1 MNRPRARSVKD
12 MDNSPALVIMLM
24 TLPALIGSV
33 VVAANAKRINAAE
46 KKRRAARAGAH
57 TVGK

>member
-1 MNRPRARSVKD
+1 MHN
-12 MDNSPALVIMLM
+12 NPALVIMLT

-33 VVAANAKRINAAE
+33 VVAANAKRINAAA
-46 KKRRAARAGAH
+46 RVQRAARAGER

>member
-1 MNRPRARSVKD
+1 

-33 VVAANAKRINAAE
+33 VVAANAKRINAAAKE
-46 KKRRAARAGAH
+46 RRAARAGAH